1 MYGAQLG
8 LAELK
13 GNCCH
18 NQPVAPPPRK
28 TLPTGSRRTARP
40 RQAAARQREGRST
53 ADGEELARLRR
64 EQAVEASLHLGF
76 LRMEHCTPP
85 SPPENIM
92 RLACARRFCR
102 RWRFDRVTTS
112 SRSGFLRPGLVR
124 CALPPN
130 SNVGRTAWLRGWLT
144 GRSRAALLAEYVGR
158 EQPYECLGSL
168 PEYASSGSYRAALP
182 CRNMAKPQRA
192 ARPTRM

>member
-1 MYGAQLG
+1 MKCMRRSLG
-8 LAELK
+8 WLNLK
-13 GNCCH
+13 VIAVTTNL
-18 NQPVAPPPRK
+18 VAPPPRK

-92 RLACARRFCR
+92 RLACARRFCL
-102 RWRFDRVTTS
+102 RWRFDRVITS
-112 SRSGFLRPGLVR
+112 SPILLPKASLVR
-124 CALPPN
+124 CALSPN
-130 SNVGRTAWLRGWLT
+130 SKVGRTAWFRGWLT
-144 GRSRAALLAEYVGR
+144 GPSRAALLA
-158 EQPYECLGSL
+158 
-168 PEYASSGSYRAALP
+168 
-182 CRNMAKPQRA
+182 
-192 ARPTRM
+192 